1 MRTIET
7 TLYQY
12 SELNE
17 QAKQYAIKA
26 LRQRCF
32 EANAEWTWDDANE
45 TTKTVEEVGHI
56 YCDIQQSSQG
66 FYANHYHNNDEDC
79 DLTYQEE
86 FEQFRKNYIE
96 QYKEMLWCDHMMLKI
111 VKEWEFDERR
121 SYAGNVAWMMV
132 KFCEEIY
139 DECLEYYKDDCVEEW
154 IEGQDFEFTEDGRLY
169 NQ

>member
-1 MRTIET
+1 MRTITT

-17 QAKQYAIKA
+17 QAKKDAIRA
-26 LRQRCF
+26 LRGRCAA
-32 EANAEWTWDDANE
+32 ANAEWTWEDANQ
-45 TTKTVEEVGHI
+45 TTKTVEEIGHV

-66 FYANHYHNNDEDC
+66 FYANHYHNKDEQY
-79 DLTYQEE
+79 DLTDREE

-96 QYKEMLWCDHMMLKI
+96 QYKEMLWCDDMMLKI

-132 KFCEEIY
+132 KFCEKIN
-139 DECLEYYKDDCVEEW
+139 DDCMCYFEDDNVEEW

-169 NQ
+169 QH